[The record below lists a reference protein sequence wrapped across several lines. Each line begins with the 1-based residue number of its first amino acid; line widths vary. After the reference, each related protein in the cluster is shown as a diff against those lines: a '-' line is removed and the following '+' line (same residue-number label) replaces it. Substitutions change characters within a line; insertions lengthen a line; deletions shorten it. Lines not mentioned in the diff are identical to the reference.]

1 MNDSLKVLLIE
12 DEKEVAE
19 LYRLKLSLDGY
30 NVFVAPDGE
39 SGLKKAIEEKPDLV
53 FLDIKM
59 PGMDGFEVL
68 KHLRKNDVTKKTPI
82 VILSNFDEQEMIEK
96 GLALGA
102 NEYLIKSQFNPSELS
117 AKTKNWFKIR
127 SNESM
132 IPPLSGLL
140 FKSLRAWL

>member
-1 MNDSLKVLLIE
+1 MSESLKVLLIE

-30 NVFVAPDGE
+30 NVSIAYDGQE
-39 SGLKKAIEEKPDLV
+39 GLNKAFELKPELI

-68 KHLRKNDVTKKTPI
+68 KHLRESEITKTTPI

-96 GLALGA
+96 GLTLGA
-102 NEYLIKSQFNPSELS
+102 NEYLIKSQFNPGELS
-117 AKTKNWFKIR
+117 KKAKTWFKDD
-127 SNESM
+127 
-132 IPPLSGLL
+132 
-140 FKSLRAWL
+140 

>member
-1 MNDSLKVLLIE
+1 M
-12 DEKEVAE
+12 
-19 LYRLKLSLDGY
+19 
-30 NVFVAPDGE
+30 
-39 SGLKKAIEEKPDLV
+39 KKAIEEKPDLV

-68 KHLRKNDVTKKTPI
+68 KHLRKNDVTKKIPI

-117 AKTKNWFKIR
+117 AKTKNWFKK
-127 SNESM
+127 E
-132 IPPLSGLL
+132 
-140 FKSLRAWL
+140 

>member
-1 MNDSLKVLLIE
+1 MSDNLKVLLIE
-12 DEKEVAE
+12 DEKAVAE

-30 NVFVAPDGE
+30 NVIVSENGSD
-39 SGLKKAIEEKPDLV
+39 GLKKAIEDKPDLI

-68 KHLRKNDVTKKTPI
+68 KNLRSNEITKSTPVI
-82 VILSNFDEQEMIEK
+82 ILSNFDEQEMIEK

-117 AKTKNWFKIR
+117 AKTKSWFK
-127 SNESM
+127 
-132 IPPLSGLL
+132 
-140 FKSLRAWL
+140 KD

>member
-1 MNDSLKVLLIE
+1 MSDNLKVLLIE

-19 LYRLKLSLDGY
+19 LYRLKLGLDGY
-30 NVFVAPDGE
+30 QVLVAPDGE
-39 SGLKKAIEEKPDLV
+39 SGLRKSLETNPDLI

-68 KHLRKNDVTKKTPI
+68 KHLRQNSNTKVTPI

-117 AKTKNWFKIR
+117 AKTKSWFSKKDQ
-127 SNESM
+127 S
-132 IPPLSGLL
+132 
-140 FKSLRAWL
+140 K

>member
-1 MNDSLKVLLIE
+1 MNENLKVLLIE

-30 NVFVAPDGE
+30 QVLVSENGAD
-39 SGLKKAIEEKPDLV
+39 GLKQALEAKPDLI

-68 KHLRKNDVTKKTPI
+68 QKLRSSEITKTTPVI
-82 VILSNFDEQEMIEK
+82 ILSNFDEQEMIEK

-102 NEYLIKSQFNPSELS
+102 NEYLIKSQFNPGELS
-117 AKTKNWFKIR
+117 AKTKSWFK
-127 SNESM
+127 
-132 IPPLSGLL
+132 
-140 FKSLRAWL
+140 KV

>member
-1 MNDSLKVLLIE
+1 MSDNLKVLLIE

-30 NVFVAPDGE
+30 QVLVAIDGE
-39 SGLKKAIEEKPDLV
+39 DGLTKSLETNPDLI

-68 KHLRKNDVTKKTPI
+68 KHLRKNDNTKSTPI

-96 GLALGA
+96 GLSLGA

-117 AKTKNWFKIR
+117 AKTKNWFAKKR
-127 SNESM
+127 CYCHYGE
-132 IPPLSGLL
+132 
-140 FKSLRAWL
+140 

>member
-1 MNDSLKVLLIE
+1 MNDTLKVLLIK

-30 NVFVAPDGE
+30 NVFVAADGE

-68 KHLRKNDVTKKTPI
+68 KHLRKNDVTKKIPI

-96 GLALGA
+96 SLALGA

-117 AKTKNWFKIR
+117 AKTKNWFKK
-127 SNESM
+127 E
-132 IPPLSGLL
+132 
-140 FKSLRAWL
+140 